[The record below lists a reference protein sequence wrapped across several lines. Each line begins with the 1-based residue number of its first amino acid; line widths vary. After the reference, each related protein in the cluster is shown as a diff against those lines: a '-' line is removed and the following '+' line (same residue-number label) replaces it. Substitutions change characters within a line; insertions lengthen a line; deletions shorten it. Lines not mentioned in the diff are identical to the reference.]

1 MTRVPTVSNVAELV
15 RGAAE
20 RGGEHPALVDVTAGT
35 TRSWS
40 RLDAAVDAEAHRV
53 RELGAAAG
61 DRVAVRLPTGT
72 AFCVAVLG
80 ALRAGCVVVP
90 LAPGAPDRELE
101 RVLTDSGAVFVVG
114 GGADAGGLPVHA
126 APDPDATAE
135 PFEAVGGDEDLA
147 VLAYT
152 SGTSGAPRGAMLPH
166 RALLANVRQCAAL
179 RPAPVTAA
187 DRVLLAVPLFHAY
200 GLGPGLLQVAATGAT
215 GVLMERFDPEEAL
228 AVVERHRVTAVVG
241 VPPMYTAW
249 LRLPAERLRA
259 GFTTVRVFGSG
270 AAPLEP
276 DVLTAFRAA
285 TGLDVFE
292 GYGLTEAAPVLT
304 STLVSGRPKPGAVGR
319 PLPGVELRL
328 VDVDG
333 EPLPDGAE
341 MGEDAA
347 GTGLVAARGDNLF
360 LGYWPDAADGPAA
373 DGWFRTNDVGYL
385 DADGDLH
392 LVDRAG
398 DLIIVNGFNVYPH
411 EVEHVLCELAGVA
424 EAAAVGVPEPVTGET
439 VKAVVVPW
447 PDAELTVDQVREHCA
462 ARLAKFKVPT
472 LVEFVD
478 ELPHTPTGKLARRA
492 LR

>member
-1 MTRVPTVSNVAELV
+1 MTRVPALGNVAELV
-15 RGAAE
+15 RRAAA

-35 TRSWS
+35 TRTWAQ
-40 RLDAAVDAEAHRV
+40 LDAAVDAEAR
-53 RELGAAAG
+53 RLRALGARPG
-61 DRVAVRLPTGT
+61 DRVGVRLPTGT

-90 LAPGAPDRELE
+90 MAPGAPERELE
-101 RVLTDSGAVFVVG
+101 HVLTDSGAVFVVG
-114 GGADAGGLPVHA
+114 DAPGVSGVPTQEP
-126 APDPDATAE
+126 PDPEAAAE
-135 PFEAVGGDEDLA
+135 PFEAVGAGEDLA

-166 RALLANVRQCAAL
+166 RALLANVEQCAAL

-200 GLGPGLLQVAATGAT
+200 GLGPGLLQVAASGAT
-215 GVLMERFDPEEAL
+215 AVLMERFDPEEAL

-241 VPPMYTAW
+241 VPPMYAAW

-276 DVLTAFRAA
+276 DVLAAFRRAS
-285 TGLDVFE
+285 GLDVFE
-292 GYGLTEAAPVLT
+292 GYGLTEAGPVLT

-333 EPLPDGAE
+333 EPLPDGVD

-347 GTGLVAARGDNLF
+347 GTGLVAARGANLF
-360 LGYWPDAADGPAA
+360 LGYWPDGAGGPSA

-411 EVEHVLCELAGVA
+411 EVEHVLCELPGVA
-424 EAAAVGVPEPVTGET
+424 EAAAVGVPDPDTGEA
-439 VKAVVVPW
+439 VRAVVVPE
-447 PDAELTVDQVREHCA
+447 PGAGLTVERVREHCA

-472 LVEFVD
+472 QVEFVD